1 MEKEKRAN
9 GHPKMDASSSK
20 ENNTGTKPKKIPTKA
35 QPDVAV
41 SSPKKNLS
49 TGAKLKKTRRTK
61 AQADVSGSSPKK
73 NLSTGA
79 KLKKIRRT
87 KAQPDVSRSSLMKNM
102 NTGGILEKIHPI
114 LAEPDVAVASSEVNI
129 GKEIKKIRV
138 VTELP
143 KEEKGLKP
151 LKIRLVKSLSD
162 LNLLSSK
169 AEIQNKKS
177 KTCV

>member
-41 SSPKKNLS
+41 
-49 TGAKLKKTRRTK
+49 
-61 AQADVSGSSPKK
+61 SSPKK

>member
-61 AQADVSGSSPKK
+61 AQADVSGSSPK
-73 NLSTGA
+73 
-79 KLKKIRRT
+79 
-87 KAQPDVSRSSLMKNM
+87 KNM